1 MTETTEK
8 RSTSFATVALWGIA
22 CLASLAAGAYCLSH
36 ILEYETG
43 QFIELAIA
51 IVVTALLGQH
61 QFRIPKTSSSLRIR
75 EMSVFWAILSLG
87 LPGAILVSACA
98 SITSSFASKRGRM
111 EIFLQAV
118 SDTLAAGISAIILFV
133 FLRMFEGLPLD
144 TGIQTASWSGVSI
157 GIMVLLS
164 CHYLTTALI
173 ASALSD
179 RYRFLST
186 SERIKR
192 SFTELAP
199 TYALGLFGGALFYF
213 AFGFFGATFGWAV
226 FPAAIFTHFAYR
238 IYEER
243 LEVKT
248 REVREASR
256 VHLATVEALATAI
269 DARDQVGMGHVRR
282 TQIYALGLG
291 EVLGLSSTDMEA
303 LKIGA
308 LLHDIGKLAIPDHIL
323 NKPGKLTPAE
333 LEKTKIHPAV
343 GAQILEKVNFE
354 YPVVPTVKYH
364 HESWDGAGYP
374 EGLRGEQ
381 IPLTARILTVA
392 DAYDTLRGARPYRP
406 PVGREEARRILLNGA
421 GIQFDPKIVD
431 TFLRNLREFETRVQ
445 EAGLGYQGDEVLG
458 AVGEHGDAPQG
469 YVDQI
474 KRANREV
481 FTLYELARI
490 FTASLTLEDT
500 LALFARKIRE
510 LVPFDTCSIFL
521 FEDGD
526 FEARAVYTEGKHA
539 AALQGRVI
547 RPGDGATGF
556 ALRKRQPV
564 LNANPSLDFSFSH
577 QEFVE
582 EYTALASLPLIANER
597 LLGAVTLYSCTL
609 SKYEDEHVRLL
620 ETVSKIASDALL
632 KSLYYAE
639 TESRALT
646 DPMTGLP
653 NARSLAGQFEK
664 EVARAARKG
673 AGFQVL
679 MLDLDGFKAVND
691 TFGHKVGDQLLK
703 GVSKVMLGQLRDYDF
718 LARYAGD
725 EFVAIIPDAE
735 NRSVNELCMRIERAV
750 ENYELV
756 VGEGKVAKVGV
767 SLGAAAF
774 PQSGESLD
782 QIIIAADKAMYR
794 IKAFR
799 KQQLKKDEPKPVVVE
814 PQTNPNEKMVA
825 VQILDDYEVPV
836 RKNESPTI
844 LSAKD
849 IIIEPEVVPDE
860 FVVELDESHIIHP
873 H

>member
-1 MTETTEK
+1 MTQTSVK
-8 RSTSFATVALWGIA
+8 RTYSFVTGTLWGLAVIA
-22 CLASLAAGAYCLSH
+22 AVAAAAYCLSH
-36 ILEYETG
+36 ITEYTAS
-43 QFIELAIA
+43 QYIELAIA
-51 IVVTALLGQH
+51 LAVTALLGQH
-61 QFRIPKTSSSLRIR
+61 ELRIPSTSSSVRIR

-87 LPGAILVSACA
+87 MPGAVLVAILASLTGSNVSRKGPLEVFLK
-98 SITSSFASKRGRM
+98 TSSD
-111 EIFLQAV
+111 V
-118 SDTLAAGISAIILFV
+118 LAAGVSAITLFQ
-133 FLRMFEGLPLD
+133 FLHFTER
-144 TGIQTASWSGVSI
+144 TGIDIGVLNSTWTAIIFGSAV
-157 GIMVLLS
+157 MFLS
-164 CHYLTTALI
+164 HYLTTALVSTAVSDKHRF
-173 ASALSD
+173 ASVGERFTRSLSD
-179 RYRFLST
+179 
-186 SERIKR
+186 
-192 SFTELAP
+192 LAA
-199 TYALGLFGGALFYF
+199 TYALGAVGGTLIYL
-213 AFGFFGATFGWAV
+213 AFSFFGTTFGWAL
-226 FPAAIFTHFAYR
+226 FPAAIFSHFAYR
-238 IYEER
+238 IYHER
-243 LEVKT
+243 LEKKT

-291 EVLGLSSTDMEA
+291 EVLGLSEGDMES

-333 LEKTKIHPAV
+333 LEKTKIHPVV
-343 GAQILEKVNFE
+343 GAEILEKVNFS

-364 HESWDGAGYP
+364 HESWDGTGYP
-374 EGLRGEQ
+374 EGLRGDQ

-406 PVGREEARRILLNGA
+406 PVSREEARRILLNGA
-421 GIQFDPKIVD
+421 GIQFDPKLVD
-431 TFLRNLREFETRVQ
+431 TFLRNLREFESRVQ
-445 EAGLGYQGDEVLG
+445 EAGLGYQGNEVPGVSGGQAG
-458 AVGEHGDAPQG
+458 AQG

-526 FEARAVYTEGKHA
+526 YEARAVYTEGKHA
-539 AALQGRVI
+539 AALQGRII

-556 ALRKRQPV
+556 ALRKHQPV

-577 QEFVE
+577 REFAE

-597 LLGAVTLYSCTL
+597 LLGAVTLYSCKL
-609 SKYEDEHVRLL
+609 PRYEDEHVRLL
-620 ETVSKIASDALL
+620 ETVSKMAADALL

-653 NARSLAGQFEK
+653 NARSLQGQFEK
-664 EVARAARKG
+664 EVARSARKG

-725 EFVAIIPDAE
+725 EFVAIIPDTE

-750 ENYELV
+750 ENFELI

-767 SLGAAAF
+767 SLGAASY

-782 QIIIAADKAMYR
+782 QIIVAADKAMYR

-799 KQQLKKDEPKPVVVE
+799 KQQLKQNQPVVITPPV
-814 PQTNPNEKMVA
+814 NPNEKMIA
-825 VQILDDYEVPV
+825 VQILDDYEPV
-836 RKNESPTI
+836 GRADETPTV
-844 LSAKD
+844 LSADD
-849 IIIEPEVVPDE
+849 IIIEPEVLPDD
-860 FVVELDESHIIHP
+860 FVVELDESHIISHIN
-873 H
+873 